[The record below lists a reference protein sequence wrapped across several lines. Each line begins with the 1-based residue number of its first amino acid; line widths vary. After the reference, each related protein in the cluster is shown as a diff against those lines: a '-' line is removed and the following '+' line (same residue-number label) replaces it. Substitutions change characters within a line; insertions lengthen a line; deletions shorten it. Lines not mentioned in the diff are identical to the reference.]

1 MQRIEFLSRQL
12 RNVARGNILINS
24 NKSCLDE
31 PTANW
36 LRRVAN
42 AFVDKVNLH

>member
-12 RNVARGNILINS
+12 RNVARRNILINS

-31 PTANW
+31 PTADGW
-36 LRRVAN
+36 EGLLTR
-42 AFVDKVNLH
+42 L